1 MTTEAKESDVKA
13 ALLMK
18 TAIRTNGGLESA
30 CIVTASEEGVFF
42 ANAVNLTSGLKLTI
56 EEWNRVVEFV
66 DREVLQGSDKACG
79 DWVGDW
85 SKVPASIN
93 YVAKDPSGLVWGNPE
108 KMTWREYENGNEW
121 LADNEDHES
130 LPHLNKSAERIPAEK
145 SLVKRPGV

>member
-42 ANAVNLTSGLKLTI
+42 ANAVNLTSGLKMTI

-66 DREVLQGSDKACG
+66 DSQMLGDSERQIVNWDEIDESYKYAAVDEDGSIFVYRSMPTPSKKFKHWNAPITHCYK
-79 DWVGDW
+79 VGQ
-85 SKVPASIN
+85 SKSK
-93 YVAKDPSGLVWGNPE
+93 YFPSWQN
-108 KMTWREYENGNEW
+108 
-121 LADNEDHES
+121 
-130 LPHLNKSAERIPAEK
+130 